1 MTCWH
6 LRRRRLAGFL
16 LTVGLAGLSLAGAAG
31 PRGSYGRLAGS
42 VTDSDGN
49 PLMGATVLILGPVWG
64 TPKGSGPWSER
75 IITDARGAFTVERL
89 VPGWYSLRVVSA
101 TRLPVLRNGVRVE
114 AGRTAEQ
121 KFVLSDIFAPLR
133 IAAPSARVTAAGDD
147 WKWVLRS
154 SASTRPVL
162 RYADTVQAA
171 NRPAPGSDSKKT
183 LPAARRLVG
192 LIPGSARGEALAGDP
207 GMGSVLAYL
216 RPLSEDSDVL
226 VAAGSMLA
234 YGPQTSS
241 LATAYRHH
249 LSKGDPEELTL
260 IVHQLS
266 FSDGA
271 LLTSLPRAQGV
282 VVGYSRTRRLSDSL
296 TVTGGFELDYLNALR
311 VASAS
316 SPRVKLEYRV
326 SPSTLVA
333 VRYGAVRPD
342 AGSGSM
348 LDRVGMLNAFPRVTL
363 RNDRLRLEQLNHGEV
378 GVRRRLTRNSSVE
391 IAGFRDYF
399 QNAAVWTVGP
409 AGTLAGL
416 ADNVMPNP
424 SSGGLILNA
433 GDYRSTG
440 ARAAYSVH
448 LGSHLDAAFDYAVG
462 EALTLSAAR
471 LASDDALRGLH
482 TIFRSRPSRSF
493 GGKVSTLM
501 PLSHTQFTTSYQW
514 LERGRLTGVD
524 PSGQADLQVQ
534 PFLGVQIRQPLPALS
549 FLPAHIEAL
558 ADFRNLLG
566 QGYVTLPRSD
576 GKLLLLSSAYR
587 SLRGGFSVQF

>member
-1 MTCWH
+1 M
-6 LRRRRLAGFL
+6 
-16 LTVGLAGLSLAGAAG
+16 LTAGLAGLSLATAAG

-64 TPKGSGPWSER
+64 TPRGAGAWSER
-75 IITDARGAFTVERL
+75 VITDAHGGFTVERL

-101 TRLPVLRNGVRVE
+101 TRLPVLRNGVRVQ

-133 IAAPSARVTAAGDD
+133 MAVPSARVTVAGDD

-162 RYADTVQAA
+162 RYTDPAQAA
-171 NRPAPGSDSKKT
+171 NRPAPGSNSKKT

-271 LLTSLPRAQGV
+271 QLTSFPHAQGV
-282 VVGYSRTRRLSDSL
+282 VVGYSHTRRLSDSL

-311 VASAS
+311 DASAS
-316 SPRVKLEYRV
+316 SPRLKLEYRA
-326 SPSTLVA
+326 SPSTLIT

-342 AGSGSM
+342 ADSASM
-348 LDRVGMLNAFPRVTL
+348 LERVGMLNAFPRVTL

-378 GVRRRLTRNSSVE
+378 GVRRRLTRSSSVE
-391 IAGFRDYF
+391 VAGFHDYF
-399 QNAAVWTVGP
+399 QNAAVWTVGA
-409 AGTLAGL
+409 AGTSAGL
-416 ADNVMPNP
+416 AGNLMPNP

-440 ARAAYSVH
+440 VRATYSVH
-448 LGSHLDAAFDYAVG
+448 VGSYLDAALDYAVG

-471 LASDDALRGLH
+471 LASDDALRGFH
-482 TIFRSRPSRSF
+482 TIFRPRPSRSF
-493 GGKVSTLM
+493 GGKVSTQM
-501 PLSHTQFTTSYQW
+501 PLSHTRLTTSYQW

-524 PSGQADLQVQ
+524 PYGQADLEVQ

-549 FLPAHIEAL
+549 FLPARIEAL

-566 QGYVTLPRSD
+566 QGYVMLPRSD
-576 GKLLLLSSAYR
+576 GKPLLLSSAYR